1 MAWLAWSML
10 ASIGVAIVSFGG
22 GLYLMSKAP
31 MGTVAAQGGS
41 LLVLAALPLAALVF
55 VALVFHRIWRKR
67 ARQRANR
74 RRLRTASRP
83 APPRLITPR
92 AVAPA
97 ARPRRA
103 LAR

>member
-22 GLYLMSKAP
+22 GLYVMSKAP
-31 MGTVAAQGGS
+31 MGTVLAQSGS

-55 VALVFHRIWRKR
+55 VALVIRHVLRKR
-67 ARQRANR
+67 ARQRANQ
-74 RRLRTASRP
+74 RRLRPASRP
-83 APPRLITPR
+83 TAPRLIAAR